1 MVALKSLF
9 IIELFF
15 LISEAFGKF
24 QMNVLSY
31 HQYQCSILSTKD
43 SENSQNEK
51 LLDVKI
57 NCKSHFKAKDLDIN
71 LSYKIEN
78 SLEKSEDSFLN
89 HLFYVNERGSK
100 ICIECLLLEEEKKEN
115 YEVLGEDENSIK
127 ISRKKVY
134 SISPEEAQLIKVVRV
149 NVMEQQTFE
158 NDWNKQILI
167 NKQTILKVLSQIIFA
182 YFIVLYEF

>member
-1 MVALKSLF
+1 MPLAIFRRRVCAVGKAAL
-9 IIELFF
+9 
-15 LISEAFGKF
+15 
-24 QMNVLSY
+24 
-31 HQYQCSILSTKD
+31 
-43 SENSQNEK
+43 
-51 LLDVKI
+51 LLKNTSCDVKI

-182 YFIVLYEF
+182 YFNFTYGINHFGKGKFCF